1 MPMLLVTM
9 VISHCFLVCRCM
21 IDGRVTGSI
30 SRFLDR
36 TAENKLQ
43 FQLESF
49 KFQNANVG
57 KVCNSKFELLSA
69 LCYIFNN
76 ITNVELLHRIIT

>member
-1 MPMLLVTM
+1 
-9 VISHCFLVCRCM
+9 M
-21 IDGRVTGSI
+21 IDGRLTGSV

-49 KFQNANVG
+49 KFQNANSG

>member
-1 MPMLLVTM
+1 
-9 VISHCFLVCRCM
+9 M

-30 SRFLDR
+30 STFLDR

-43 FQLESF
+43 FQLKSF
-49 KFQNANVG
+49 KFQNANVK
-57 KVCNSKFELLSA
+57 KVCISKFELLSA
-69 LCYIFNN
+69 LCCIFNN